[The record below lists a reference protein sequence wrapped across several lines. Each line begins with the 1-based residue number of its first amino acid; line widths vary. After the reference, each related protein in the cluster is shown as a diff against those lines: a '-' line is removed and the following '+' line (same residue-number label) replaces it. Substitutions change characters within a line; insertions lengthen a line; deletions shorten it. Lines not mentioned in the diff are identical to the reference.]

1 MRGRAQHLQ
10 RKSSTKERCWC
21 YCYIQLGCLLNPA
34 VGFQLVCLELVMA
47 QVPAKGQS
55 GVSRHTLQPV
65 QEACYQQADSWSLSF
80 TLAQRMGC
88 RYSVQTP
95 PQVTQTGGDALPDL
109 RIQNC
114 SLLTFTH
121 TPPKVCGERP
131 KAKVQKNAVILYL
144 THMALLRQCN
154 SHTHIFF
161 PSCTTLPGLPKT
173 CTHST
178 GENHIYTVYT
188 PQVYKKK
195 LSNLP

>member
-34 VGFQLVCLELVMA
+34 VGFQLVCLELVKA

-65 QEACYQQADSWSLSF
+65 QEACYQQADSWSPSF

-88 RYSVQTP
+88 RCSVQTP

-114 SLLTFTH
+114 SLLTLTH

-131 KAKVQKNAVILYL
+131 KAKVQKNTVILYL

-154 SHTHIFF
+154 SHTHIFSHHVQPF
-161 PSCTTLPGLPKT
+161 LASPGRAHTPLEKITSTLF
-173 CTHST
+173 THLKF
-178 GENHIYTVYT
+178 I
-188 PQVYKKK
+188 KKK
-195 LSNLP
+195 TS